1 MKRSYS
7 PKIEERKEIYVE
19 LLKNVKI
26 NARGCT
32 NASICTKLWYLF
44 VDHYPTS
51 NDFKQKNE
59 HIDSAHQMSEEMFK
73 KFPEFKKAY
82 DKYYIPH
89 GYSLLTDKT
98 RPLALKMAI
107 KLCENKNL
115 TK

>member
-1 MKRSYS
+1 
-7 PKIEERKEIYVE
+7 
-19 LLKNVKI
+19 
-26 NARGCT
+26 
-32 NASICTKLWYLF
+32 
-44 VDHYPTS
+44 
-51 NDFKQKNE
+51 
-59 HIDSAHQMSEEMFK
+59 MSEEMFK